1 MVLAVSVIIFGM
13 NLVRVEDAPSMLVGG
28 LSGVLAEILMALSL
42 VVYDGKNA
50 AAVALSPSQATAL
63 RKGQREDAGWEIIQP
78 KSIAA
83 NVSESNEAG
92 GKKAA
97 IAPPPYPP
105 AAPSETTSVSYDSS
119 FTHYSHGVSLWIAFL
134 RTILATAVYN
144 TQNMVFVATI
154 ISVVIFVRMIY
165 PKLTVALWALG

>member
-1 MVLAVSVIIFGM
+1 MHLACLALYKGEEAEAVQM
-13 NLVRVEDAPSMLVGG
+13 LVQHLQGWLDHLGRRVCAGCGQMRGEDAPSMLVGG

-144 TQNMVFVATI
+144 TQ
-154 ISVVIFVRMIY
+154 
-165 PKLTVALWALG
+165 K